1 VFTQEQEIQ
10 LVEYI
15 KTMEARLID
24 LTSVKLRSL
33 AYQLA
38 VKNNISHTFCK
49 DDLAGV
55 DWLYGFMKRHSDL
68 SLRQPEATS
77 AARASGFNQVAVGK
91 FFCFI
96 N

>member
-1 VFTQEQEIQ
+1 VFTQEQEVE

-15 KTMEARLID
+15 KTMEARLFG
-24 LTSVKLRSL
+24 LTSLELRSL

-68 SLRQPEATS
+68 SFITS
-77 AARASGFNQVAVGK
+77 T
-91 FFCFI
+91 
-96 N
+96 

>member
-1 VFTQEQEIQ
+1 
-10 LVEYI
+10 
-15 KTMEARLID
+15 MEARIFG
-24 LTSVKLRSL
+24 LTSIELRSL

-49 DDLAGV
+49 NDLAV
-55 DWLYGFMKRHSDL
+55 VHWLYGFMKRHSHL

-77 AARASGFNQVAVGK
+77 AARASGFNQVAICK
-91 FFCFI
+91 FFCFA